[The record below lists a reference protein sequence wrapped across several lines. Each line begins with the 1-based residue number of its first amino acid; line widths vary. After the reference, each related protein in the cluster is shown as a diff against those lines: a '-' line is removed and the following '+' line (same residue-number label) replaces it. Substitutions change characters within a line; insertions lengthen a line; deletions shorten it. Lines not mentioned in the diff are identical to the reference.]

1 MALTLAR
8 GETILYPMPY
18 VEAERPPYVVTN
30 QRLIER
36 AGQAERVMSVRSL
49 ISASRAHNRPFAAI
63 GALLVCLG
71 LAAAAAGGYLYY
83 TVMGM
88 EAAPYTALL
97 SLWSSD
103 DAPADDDAKDEAK
116 PTARPPTD
124 QLPDDPS
131 QPGGADDDHPEQT
144 VFKLDVTKTRAEGI
158 GLLALGGL
166 FAMIGLR
173 VFGKRRWFVVC
184 RSRDG
189 IMRILVSG
197 ETQQN
202 IILAT
207 LQAVQ

>member
-36 AGQAERVMSVRSL
+36 VGQSERLMAVRSL
-49 ISASRAHNRPFAAI
+49 ISASRAHSRPFAAL
-63 GALLVCLG
+63 GALLVCIG
-71 LAAAAAGGYLYY
+71 LAGAAAGAYLYY
-83 TVMGM
+83 TVTGM

-97 SLWSSD
+97 SSFSSTEEPKED
-103 DAPADDDAKDEAK
+103 DDPNPKDPTPAPA
-116 PTARPPTD
+116 PVD

-131 QPGGADDDHPEQT
+131 QAGGEDRPEQT
-144 VFKLDVTKTRAEGI
+144 VFKMDVTKTRAQGI
-158 GLLALGGL
+158 GLMAGGAL
-166 FAMIGLR
+166 FALLGLR
-173 VFGKRRWFVVC
+173 AFRKRRWFVVC